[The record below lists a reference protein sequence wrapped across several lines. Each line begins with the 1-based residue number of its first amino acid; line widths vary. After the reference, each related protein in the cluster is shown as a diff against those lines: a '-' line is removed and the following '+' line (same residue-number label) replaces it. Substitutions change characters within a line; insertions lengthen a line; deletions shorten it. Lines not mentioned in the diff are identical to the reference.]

1 MRNFI
6 SFYVLIVLCFT
17 IISCKDET
25 EISDFEVSE
34 VTFDTKLR
42 DVLTRKG
49 FNFSENG
56 ELICD
61 NQVLNTT
68 SLDLS
73 RCELTSISGLRSFP
87 SLADVNLECN
97 SFSIFDFADLPE
109 GIKSVALRGNDG
121 ITSYLNLIST
131 DGTTVLCKSLT
142 NLKLPYFAKWNT
154 DVIPAFYKAMTDK
167 CLVVMSDEDGNY
179 TEYTVNRRVPDPL
192 LRSYLYRNF
201 PSVFVSSLEID
212 VTKRITEGNDLIF
225 LSQTANLEGVE
236 YILSNPGFRG
246 KVDISG
252 VKSKHYSM
260 SYVKP
265 SSGVSVFSISN
276 IDTPLGMDLSS
287 ASSLKVLRVENN
299 SSLQLVVVPSVILND
314 DVSETSIF
322 DSEIHISGCSSLER
336 VSLQGSK
343 GGNMIGKLH
352 FADLPAL
359 DYLDVS
365 AVEAVNTVV
374 LTDVNLGIGS
384 ILLPSELT
392 AFLDGTGRFSPTSQ
406 IALCINHPKVSSF
419 MEYCKN
425 VADIIDVSFF
435 YK

>member
-6 SFYVLIVLCFT
+6 SFYILIIMCFPF
-17 IISCKDET
+17 ISCKDDT
-25 EISDFEVSE
+25 EIADFEVSE
-34 VTFDTKLR
+34 VGFDAKLR
-42 DVLTRKG
+42 DVLIQKG
-49 FNFSENG
+49 FSFNENG

-68 SLDLS
+68 SLNLS
-73 RCELTSISGLRSFP
+73 RCGLTSISGLRSFP
-87 SLADVNLECN
+87 SLIEVNLEYN
-97 SFSIFDFADLPE
+97 DFTVFDFGDLPE
-109 GIKSVALRGNDG
+109 EIKSVALRGNDG
-121 ITSYLNLIST
+121 ITSYVNLMSA
-131 DGTTVLCKSLT
+131 DGTTALCRSLT
-142 NLKLPYFAKWNT
+142 YLKLPYFAKWNT
-154 DVIPAFYKAMTDK
+154 DVIPAFYKAMSNK
-167 CLVVMSDEDGNY
+167 CLVVMSDQDGNY
-179 TEYTVNRRVPDPL
+179 TEYSINRKIPDPM
-192 LRSYLYRNF
+192 LRLYLYKNF
-201 PSVFVSSLEID
+201 PSVFVSSSEID
-212 VTKRITEGNDLIF
+212 VTKRITEGNDLII

-252 VKSKHYSM
+252 VKSQHYSM

-265 SSGVSVFSISN
+265 SAGVSSFSISN

-287 ASSLKVLRVENN
+287 ASSLKVLSVEDN
-299 SSLQLVVVPSVILND
+299 SLLQTLVIPSVILHD

-322 DSEIHISGCSSLER
+322 CSEIYISGCPSLES
-336 VSLQGSK
+336 VSLQTANS
-343 GGNMIGKLH
+343 GNMIGKLH

-374 LTDVNLGIGS
+374 LTDVNSDIGS
-384 ILLPSELT
+384 MLLPTELT
-392 AFLDGTGRFSPTSQ
+392 AFLDGTGRFSSTSQ
-406 IALCINHPKVSSF
+406 IALCIDHPKASSF
-419 MEYCKN
+419 KEYCKN

>member
-6 SFYVLIVLCFT
+6 SFYLLIFMCLPF
-17 IISCKDET
+17 ISCKDDT
-25 EISDFEVSE
+25 EVVDFEVSE
-34 VTFDTKLR
+34 VEFDAKLR
-42 DVLTRKG
+42 DVLSRKG
-49 FNFSENG
+49 FNFNENG

-61 NQVLNTT
+61 NQVLGATT
-68 SLDLS
+68 LDLS
-73 RCELTSISGLRSFP
+73 NCELTSISGLKSFT
-87 SLADVNLECN
+87 SLVEVNLEYN
-97 SFSIFDFADLPE
+97 DFTVFNFGDLPQ
-109 GIKSVALRGNDG
+109 GIQSVALRGNDG
-121 ITSYLNLIST
+121 ITSYVGLISA
-131 DGTTVLCKSLT
+131 DGATPLCGSLT

-154 DVIPAFYKAMTDK
+154 DVIPAFYQAMTNK
-167 CLVVMSDEDGNY
+167 CLVVMSDQDGNY
-179 TEYTVNRRVPDPL
+179 TEYTVNRKVTDQL

-201 PSVFVSSLEID
+201 PSVFVSASEID

-236 YILSNPGFRG
+236 YIFSNPGFRG
-246 KVDISG
+246 RVDISG

-265 SSGVSVFSISN
+265 SAGVSSFSISN

-299 SSLQLVVVPSVILND
+299 SSLQSVVVPSVIIND

-322 DSEIHISGCSSLER
+322 DSEILISGCSSLES
-336 VSLQGSK
+336 VSLQSADK
-343 GGNMIGKLH
+343 GNMIGKLH
-352 FADLPAL
+352 FENLPAL
-359 DYLDVS
+359 ECLDVS

-374 LTDVNLGIGS
+374 LTDVNSGIGS
-384 ILLPSELT
+384 LLLPSELT
-392 AFLDGTGRFSPTSQ
+392 AFLDGTGRFSSTSQ
-406 IALCINHPKVSSF
+406 IALCMDHPKASSF
-419 MEYCKN
+419 RNYCKN

>member
-1 MRNFI
+1 MRNLI
-6 SFYVLIVLCFT
+6 SFYLLVIMCLPF
-17 IISCKDET
+17 ISCKDDT
-25 EISDFEVSE
+25 EIADFEVSE
-34 VTFDTKLR
+34 VEFDAKLR

-49 FNFSENG
+49 FNFNEDG

-61 NQVLNTT
+61 NMVLNTT

-73 RCELTSISGLRSFP
+73 RCGLTSISGLRSFP
-87 SLADVNLECN
+87 SLVEVNIEYN
-97 SFSIFDFADLPE
+97 NFVVFDFGDLPE

-121 ITSYLNLIST
+121 ITSYLNLVST
-131 DGTTVLCKSLT
+131 DGTVVLCKSLS
-142 NLKLPYFAKWNT
+142 NLKLPYYAKWNT
-154 DVIPAFYKAMTDK
+154 DVIPSFYKAMTNK

-179 TEYTVNRRVPDPL
+179 TEYTVNRKVPDPL

-201 PSVFVSSLEID
+201 PSVFVSSSEID

-252 VKSKHYSM
+252 VKSRHYSM

-265 SSGVSVFSISN
+265 SAGVLGFSISC

-299 SSLQLVVVPSVILND
+299 SSLQSIVIPSVMLND

-322 DSEIHISGCSSLER
+322 HSEIYISGCPSLES
-336 VSLQGSK
+336 VYLQTANS
-343 GGNMIGKLH
+343 GNMIGKLH
-352 FADLPAL
+352 FANLPAL
-359 DYLDVS
+359 DCLDVS
-365 AVEAVNTVV
+365 TVGAVNTVV

-384 ILLPSELT
+384 MLLPTELT
-392 AFLDGTGRFSPTSQ
+392 AFLDGTGRFSSTSQ
-406 IALCINHPKVSSF
+406 IALCIDHPKASSF
-419 MEYCKN
+419 KEYCKN

>member
-1 MRNFI
+1 
-6 SFYVLIVLCFT
+6 
-17 IISCKDET
+17 
-25 EISDFEVSE
+25 
-34 VTFDTKLR
+34 
-42 DVLTRKG
+42 
-49 FNFSENG
+49 
-56 ELICD
+56 
-61 NQVLNTT
+61 
-68 SLDLS
+68 
-73 RCELTSISGLRSFP
+73 
-87 SLADVNLECN
+87 
-97 SFSIFDFADLPE
+97 
-109 GIKSVALRGNDG
+109 
-121 ITSYLNLIST
+121 
-131 DGTTVLCKSLT
+131 
-142 NLKLPYFAKWNT
+142 
-154 DVIPAFYKAMTDK
+154 
-167 CLVVMSDEDGNY
+167 MSDEDGNY

-374 LTDVNLGIGS
+374 LTDVNPGIGS